1 MAFLSPLLSST
12 RAPTATTELET
23 LLSRGAARRGAA
35 RVAFDPTKLPLISLR
50 PCQCPFGD
58 RMSEQQDST
67 SKSSSS
73 SISSSTQES
82 EEEVSITIGSLLAQ
96 AKNNSGHSLG
106 RRLSQL
112 GSIPHTPRVNGKIPN
127 LDNATLDH
135 ERLSERLGNYG
146 LAEFQIEGDG
156 NCQFRALAD
165 QIFRNPDYHKHVRKL
180 VMKQEFRKQY
190 ESYVPMEYK
199 VYLKKMKRS
208 GEWGDHLTLQAAAD
222 RFGAKIC
229 LLTSFRDTCLIEIVP
244 RDVTPTRELWLSFWC
259 EVHYNSLYATDD
271 LLTRKTKKKHWLF

>member
-1 MAFLSPLLSST
+1 
-12 RAPTATTELET
+12 
-23 LLSRGAARRGAA
+23 
-35 RVAFDPTKLPLISLR
+35 
-50 PCQCPFGD
+50 
-58 RMSEQQDST
+58 MSGQQDPV

-82 EEEVSITIGSLLAQ
+82 EEEY
-96 AKNNSGHSLG
+96 
-106 RRLSQL
+106 
-112 GSIPHTPRVNGKIPN
+112 TPRVNGKIPN
-127 LDNATLDH
+127 VDNATLDH
-135 ERLSERLGNYG
+135 ERLLERLGNYG

-165 QIFRNPDYHKHVRKL
+165 QIFRNPDYHKHVRKAI
-180 VMKQEFRKQY
+180 MKHLKEFRKQY
-190 ESYVPMEYK
+190 EGYVPMEYK

-244 RDVTPTRELWLSFWC
+244 RDLTPTKELWLSFWC
-259 EVHYNSLYATDD
+259 EVHYNSLYAIDD
-271 LLTRKTKKKHWLF
+271 LLTRNTKKKHWLF

>member
-1 MAFLSPLLSST
+1 
-12 RAPTATTELET
+12 
-23 LLSRGAARRGAA
+23 
-35 RVAFDPTKLPLISLR
+35 
-50 PCQCPFGD
+50 
-58 RMSEQQDST
+58 MSGQQDHV

-96 AKNNSGHSLG
+96 AKSNSGHKLG
-106 RRLSQL
+106 NRLSHL
-112 GSIPHTPRVNGKIPN
+112 DSIPHIPRVNGKIPN
-127 LDNATLDH
+127 VDNATLDH
-135 ERLSERLGNYG
+135 ERLLERLGNYG

-165 QIFRNPDYHKHVRKL
+165 QIFHNPDYHKHVRKA
-180 VMKQEFRKQY
+180 VMKQLKEFRKQY
-190 ESYVPMEYK
+190 EGHVPMEYK

-244 RDVTPTRELWLSFWC
+244 RDLTPTREIWLSFWC
-259 EVHYNSLYATDD
+259 EVHYNSLYAIDD